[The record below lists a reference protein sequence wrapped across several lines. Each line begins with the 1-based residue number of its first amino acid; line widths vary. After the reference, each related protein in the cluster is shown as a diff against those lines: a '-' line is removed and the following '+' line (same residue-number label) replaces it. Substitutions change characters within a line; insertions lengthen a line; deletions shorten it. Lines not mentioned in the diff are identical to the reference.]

1 VAIAAAKQRLR
12 REIGALRRAVAPS
25 RRRLAG
31 EAVARHVLAFPG
43 LRAAGRVA
51 LYAGLPDEVPTAPL
65 LRALLERGHAVL
77 LPRVGDSERLEFA
90 FVPDESAL
98 VLGRFGALEPP
109 PGARAV
115 PLRAGDLVLV
125 PGVAFDR
132 SGSRL
137 GRGGGWYDRSL
148 PDDVR
153 DLFGVAFELQLVA
166 HVPVTTADRRVRG
179 VFTEHGL
186 HQFGSANASRESDA
200 DPS

>member
-1 VAIAAAKQRLR
+1 
-12 REIGALRRAVAPS
+12 
-25 RRRLAG
+25 
-31 EAVARHVLAFPG
+31 
-43 LRAAGRVA
+43 VA

-77 LPRVGDSERLEFA
+77 LPRVGGSGRLEFA

-98 VLGRFGALEPP
+98 VVGRFGALEPP
-109 PGARAV
+109 PGARVA
-115 PLRAGDLVLV
+115 PLRADDLVLM

-132 SGSRL
+132 SGARL

-153 DLFGVAFELQLVA
+153 DPFGIAFELQLVE
-166 HVPVTTADRRVRG
+166 HVPVTVTDRRVRG
-179 VFTEHGL
+179 VFTEHGF
-186 HQFGSANASRESDA
+186 HHCGPANASRESDA